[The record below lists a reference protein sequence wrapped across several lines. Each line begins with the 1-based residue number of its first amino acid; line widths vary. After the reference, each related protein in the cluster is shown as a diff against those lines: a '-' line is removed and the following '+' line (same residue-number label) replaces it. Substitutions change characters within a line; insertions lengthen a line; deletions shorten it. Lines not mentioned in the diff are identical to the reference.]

1 MKAQH
6 MRFISAPLRCIGIA
20 VLKSR
25 SRSRRFSVSCSPAL
39 HKGGHRSSRKWGDS
53 KIRSQARRDNEIQL
67 HVFWIATNDKL
78 AKTDKKL
85 FLRISIS
92 FTLSQPLQDEIGI
105 TERRSPTLHRRFDEL
120 ELRERAMIVCDALT
134 GMRRKR
140 TDGTAVARPRLY
152 WVPIQYRALQFA
164 IALLIGVA
172 GFLDSGQNSTVGQK
186 DFQLHAPVRS
196 VTSSVGQVSCLL
208 LHSRNN
214 SQSRALSP
222 SR

>member
-1 MKAQH
+1 MEAQH

-134 GMRRKR
+134 GMRRSELM
-140 TDGTAVARPRLY
+140 G
-152 WVPIQYRALQFA
+152 LQWHDLDF
-164 IALLIGVA
+164 IGCRINIV
-172 GFLDSGQNSTVGQK
+172 
-186 DFQLHAPVRS
+186 
-196 VTSSVGQVSCLL
+196 
-208 LHSRNN
+208 HSN
-214 SQSRALSP
+214 SP
-222 SR
+222 SPF